1 MSPLESD
8 TLMPYPYPMLSQDKP
23 YALFGACLGA
33 IVAYELARAVE
44 AEALAPPPALLAV
57 AAVSPPHLYALA
69 VARLY
74 LPPGGPAEVDPAAL
88 KEGVLAKLAGWE
100 SLPRETIMMVRRA
113 WACVQAGTA
122 GLQGRVKLPR
132 PCVGQGRA

>member
-1 MSPLESD
+1 
-8 TLMPYPYPMLSQDKP
+8 MLSQDKP

-69 VARLY
+69 VTRLY
-74 LPPGGPAEVDPAAL
+74 LPPGGPAEADPAAL
-88 KEGVLAKLAGWE
+88 KEGVLAQLAGWE
-100 SLPRETIMMVRRA
+100 SLPRETVMMVRRVGPV
-113 WACVQAGTA
+113 CR
-122 GLQGRVKLPR
+122 LGRLGCRV
-132 PCVGQGRA
+132 V